1 MSGKKKS
8 RQNDSYPTSKKNR
21 FDVFNGNVRNP
32 GEFIFIYS
40 LIGVMCIA
48 MLIFF
53 AVCSAPKSYEDLQ
66 YSNMRFTRYE
76 IQDDLLLLY
85 IDGSDKYYSIPAYQE
100 TMTNPEDFLCL
111 CKSGAVFHA
120 GYVDY
125 PKADKPHFGL
135 ESISNMNGTVYLTM
149 EAVHEYRWGDAPA
162 FYATFGGITIIWFII
177 VGISIYIGRHPE
189 QFSRRTIRLFFK
201 DGVIRRYKNR

>member
-76 IQDDLLLLY
+76 IQDGLLLLY

-135 ESISNMNGTVYLTM
+135 ESIRNMNGTVYLTM

-162 FYATFGGITIIWFII
+162 FYAIFGGITIIWFII